1 MIAFSFIFLIVS
13 ITGLVLWQTNAVPSF
28 TPSAP
33 LVALISGI
41 LFILLFIIGIF
52 SKPPKV

>member
-1 MIAFSFIFLIVS
+1 MIAFSFVFLLIS
-13 ITGLVLWQTNAVPSF
+13 IAGLVLWQTNAVPSF
-28 TPSAP
+28 TSYAP
-33 LVALISGI
+33 LAALISGG